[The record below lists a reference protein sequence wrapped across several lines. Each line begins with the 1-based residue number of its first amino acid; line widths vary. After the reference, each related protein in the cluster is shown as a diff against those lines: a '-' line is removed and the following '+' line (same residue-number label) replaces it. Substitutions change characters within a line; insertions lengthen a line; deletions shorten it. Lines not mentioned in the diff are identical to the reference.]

1 MTEVNGYG
9 VGEDAVV
16 SWCCIRVRTLIDMVL
31 RLVLTFSLAFPVPFL
46 LSSRYDIDPQSVGR
60 LEVGTETLV
69 DKSKSSKT
77 VLMSLFPHNTDMEG
91 ATVVNACYGGTSA
104 LLNAFYWC
112 ESSGWDGRYA
122 IVVAADIAAYA
133 RGPARPTS
141 GVGAVA
147 FLVGRD
153 APLAFAPHL
162 RATHA
167 AHVWDFFKPDHTVE
181 YPTVNGQ
188 LSQVCYFQALED
200 CYGRFAQ
207 KMEREL
213 STNDGKQQLSE
224 QNDEAASDAFDAT
237 FPDYW
242 VFHSP
247 YNKLVQK
254 SYARLFLLDARR
266 RYQQK
271 LAQRRQTGS
280 GIDDEKKDED
290 LLLALGKGPLRDWLA
305 KPIEETYA
313 DKALEKALKGVS
325 GKDYQ
330 MRLAD
335 ANAASVVVGNTY
347 AASVFLGLASL
358 VDRAG
363 RREENGLTHGK
374 RISLFSYGSGA
385 MATMYCLNV

>member
-1 MTEVNGYG
+1 M
-9 VGEDAVV
+9 
-16 SWCCIRVRTLIDMVL
+16 
-31 RLVLTFSLAFPVPFL
+31 
-46 LSSRYDIDPQSVGR
+46 SVGR

-69 DKSKSSKT
+69 DKSKSTKT
-77 VLMSLFPHNTDMEG
+77 VLMQLFPNNSDMEG

-141 GVGAVA
+141 GAGAVA
-147 FLVGRD
+147 FLIGRD
-153 APLAFAPHL
+153 APLCFLPQS

-200 CYGRFAQ
+200 CYERFTQ
-207 KMEREL
+207 KMNAIQ
-213 STNDGKQQLSE
+213 TGKKE
-224 QNDEAASDAFDAT
+224 EEAEARFNAT
-237 FPDYW
+237 VPDYW

-266 RYQQK
+266 IYQDKFEQCRK
-271 LAQRRQTGS
+271 QQEGDT
-280 GIDDEKKDED
+280 DDEKKDED
-290 LLLALGKGPLRDWLA
+290 ALLDGPLREWLV
-305 KPIEETYA
+305 KPLEETHS
-313 DKALEKALKGVS
+313 DKVLEKVLKGLS
-325 GKDYQ
+325 AQDCKQ
-330 MRLAD
+330 RLGD
-335 ANAASVVVGNTY
+335 ANAASIVVGNTY
-347 AASVFLGLASL
+347 AASIFLGLASL

-363 RREENGLTHGK
+363 RRDDGLTPGK
-374 RISLFSYGSGA
+374 TISLFSYGSGA
-385 MATMYCLNV
+385 LATMYCLQV